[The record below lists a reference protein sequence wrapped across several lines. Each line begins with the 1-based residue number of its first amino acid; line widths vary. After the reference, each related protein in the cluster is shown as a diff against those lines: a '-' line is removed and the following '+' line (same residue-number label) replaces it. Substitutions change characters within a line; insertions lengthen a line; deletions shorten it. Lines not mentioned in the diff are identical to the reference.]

1 MDILIMQ
8 KGHSLQL
15 FTHRVKAREF
25 AQTVEQTPVLR
36 VCMSVNDDNQARGPT
51 DQTRTNEKL
60 DTQQNR
66 LTVDARELCFYYR
79 LFAFWFFRLQD
90 L

>member
-1 MDILIMQ
+1 MQ

-15 FTHRVKAREF
+15 FTHRVKTHEF
-25 AQTVEQTPVLR
+25 AQTVEQPPVLR
-36 VCMSVNDDNQARGPT
+36 VCVSINDNNQARGPT

-66 LTVDARELCFYYR
+66 LTVDAWELCFYCK
-79 LFAFWFFRLQD
+79 LFAFWFFCLQD